1 MEIDGYR
8 AVIEFDPDIDMF
20 RGDFLDLN
28 GGADFY
34 AKDVAGLRRE
44 GAISLKVFLDM
55 CREVDFEPRKRF
67 SGKFNL
73 RIPPTL
79 HATIAVAAAAEG
91 KSLSQWVTDEFLAGV
106 SDSAYTFGTGSDRAW
121 RTVIASGKAMDERI
135 CARITGSCPHRTF
148 VERQSG
154 RIARAQ
160 GVSVR

>member
-1 MEIDGYR
+1 MRNTMEIDGYR

-20 RGDFLDLN
+20 RGEFLDLN

-55 CREVDFEPRKRF
+55 CREDDVEPRRRF

-79 HATIAVAAAAEG
+79 HATIAVAAAAKG
-91 KSLSQWVTDEFLAGV
+91 KSLNQWVTDELRARV
-106 SDSAYTFGTGSDRAW
+106 SSSA
-121 RTVIASGKAMDERI
+121 
-135 CARITGSCPHRTF
+135 
-148 VERQSG
+148 
-154 RIARAQ
+154 
-160 GVSVR
+160 